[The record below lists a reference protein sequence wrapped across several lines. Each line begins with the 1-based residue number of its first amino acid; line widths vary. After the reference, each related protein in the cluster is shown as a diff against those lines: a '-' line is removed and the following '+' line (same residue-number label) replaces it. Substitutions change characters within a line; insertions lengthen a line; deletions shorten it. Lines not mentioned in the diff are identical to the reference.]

1 MTVLGKILVFV
12 ILVLSLLWTFLTAS
26 AFAARTNWQ
35 AQAKRYQE
43 EAQKAGQAATAM
55 KTLLDA
61 EREQSDDRAR
71 VLRADLE
78 RAEATAAQMRAD
90 RDTLYAAY
98 QTLQATNQKVAA
110 EQQPLIGRA
119 ERLQAE
125 VGIKDDQ
132 IRQKDAQLNA
142 LTLSE
147 QAAVVKANEQANVA
161 KAQTDRANRLA
172 DQVQQLQEALATAA
186 SRGGL
191 TRPGQPAEVRVP
203 APAAFR
209 ATVTGVQRVSDRE
222 LLVTINQGLDAGLQ
236 RNTELTLSRLTGQ
249 GQYLGRLLITQVNPK
264 EAIGRFLPP
273 SGKHLTS
280 DDLPRAGDTAT
291 GSNQ

>member
-55 KTLLDA
+55 KALLDQ

-78 RAEATAAQMRAD
+78 RAETTVAQMRSD
-90 RDTLYAAY
+90 RDTLYTAY
-98 QTLQATNQKVAA
+98 QALQASNQKVAA
-110 EQQPLIGRA
+110 EQAPLIGQK
-119 ERLQAE
+119 ERLIAE

-132 IRQKDAQLNA
+132 IRQKDSQLNS

-147 QAAVVKANEQANVA
+147 QAAVVKASEQANAA

-186 SRGGL
+186 SRGGV
-191 TRPGQPAEVRVP
+191 TRPGQTTEVRVP
-203 APAAFR
+203 APSGFR
-209 ATVTGVQRVSDRE
+209 ASVTSVQRVGGE

-236 RNTELTLSRLTGQ
+236 RHTELTLSRLTGD

-264 EAIGRFLPP
+264 DAIGRYIPP
-273 SGKHLTS
+273 QGVRLTS
-280 DDLPRAGDTAT
+280 EDLPRRDDTVT